1 MTTIISIT
9 TNIVTIAPVN
19 AKPNAGATTIMTNN
33 IIAKQITNPNIVSAY
48 RLGIYKSKLLLE
60 KTTGWDDY
68 L

>member
-1 MTTIISIT
+1 MTTMISIT

-19 AKPNAGATTIMTNN
+19 AKPNVGATTMITNN
-33 IIAKQITNPNIVSAY
+33 IIAKQISNPNIVRFY
-48 RLGIYKSKLLLE
+48 RLGIYKRKLLLE